1 MKKSVIGLIWL
12 LSVLTI
18 LFPVGTLIT
27 ACFGYVF
34 KLISVTAYAVVIAV
48 LSVCAA
54 LACRSIPESKATQ
67 IILSVI
73 TPLSLLNAVFCIY
86 ECGRIIVVVCS
97 FIPVVCCCFLS
108 VKHGKPVKLKTV
120 SLVLSAVTAMP
131 IICFSIMVLLLNGFG
146 RDTIVK
152 TVNSPSGKYYAQVI
166 DIDQGA
172 LGGDTCVDVYEKSA
186 INAVLFK
193 IEKKPQRVY
202 SGDWGEFENM
212 QIHWKDDDCLVINS
226 VEYEVG

>member
-1 MKKSVIGLIWL
+1 MKKSAIILIWL
-12 LSVLTI
+12 MFVLTI
-18 LFPVGTLIT
+18 LFPVGNIIT

-34 KLISVTAYAVVIAV
+34 KLINMSAYAVVIAV

-54 LACRSIPESKATQ
+54 LACRSTPESKATQ

-97 FIPVVCCCFLS
+97 FISVACCCFLS
-108 VKHGKPVKLKTV
+108 VKHGKAIKLKTV
-120 SLVLSAVTAMP
+120 SLVLSAVTAVP

-152 TVNSPSGKYYAQVI
+152 TVNSPSGKYYAKVI
-166 DIDQGA
+166 EIDQGA
-172 LGGDTCVDVYEKSA
+172 LGGDTCVDVYEMSA
-186 INAVLFK
+186 INAVIFK
-193 IEKKPQRVY
+193 IEQKPQRVY
-202 SGDWGEFENM
+202 SGEWGEFENM

-226 VEYEVG
+226 TEYEVG

>member
-12 LSVLTI
+12 LFVLTI
-18 LFPVGTLIT
+18 LFPVGTLIA

-54 LACRSIPESKATQ
+54 LACRSTSESKATQ

-172 LGGDTCVDVYEKSA
+172 LGEGIPALMYTRRAQSMQSFSKLKRNRKECTRVIGAS
-186 INAVLFK
+186 LK
-193 IEKKPQRVY
+193 ICKFTGKT
-202 SGDWGEFENM
+202 M
-212 QIHWKDDDCLVINS
+212 TAL
-226 VEYEVG
+226 